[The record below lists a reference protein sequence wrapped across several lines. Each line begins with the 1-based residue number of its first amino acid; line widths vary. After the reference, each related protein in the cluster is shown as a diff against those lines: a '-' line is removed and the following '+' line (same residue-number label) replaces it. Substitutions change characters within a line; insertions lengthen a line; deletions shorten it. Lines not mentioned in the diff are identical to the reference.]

1 MNLLKFIGFWLAIL
15 FAFSG
20 KSQESISFLQNK
32 GQWHNNALYKAELKG
47 GYLYLEQNRLTFN
60 LYDTKKVEAL
70 SHNHNP
76 TTTPFSNT
84 LNWHAYSVDFVGGNL
99 AATIVK
105 KDSTLAYFNYFLGN
119 DKSKWATD
127 VRGFKHITYQNIYN
141 GIDFVIYSTEELK
154 YDFIVRPNAN
164 PNNISLKYNGADNL
178 EIKNG
183 RLIITTS
190 VNTITEEK
198 PYAYQLVNG
207 KKVEI
212 ICNYVLKNNQL
223 SFQFPTGYDKTKELI
238 IDPTLIFSAF
248 SGSFSNNF
256 GYSATFDSKGFLYS
270 GSSAFGNAYPTTL
283 GAYSTT
289 FNGGGDDIAISKF
302 DTSGTFL
309 IYSTFLGGN
318 NAELPHSL
326 IVNSFDEVFVLGT
339 TSSPNYPTTTN
350 AYDNTFNGGTPL
362 TLNGLGVTYTNG
374 SDIVVS
380 RLNTAGNAL
389 LASTYIGGSQNDGL
403 NSTAASN
410 SPNNKLKYNY
420 ADEVRGEIDIDENNN
435 VYIVSCTR
443 STNFPIVGNVFQ
455 PNYGGGNIDA
465 CVIKLDN
472 NLQNIIWSS
481 FLGGNDHD
489 AAYSLAIDNN
499 QDLYLTGGTNSP
511 NFPITTN
518 GLQTTFNG
526 GRADGFITKVAKN
539 GSQILN
545 SSYYG
550 SIAYDQSYFI
560 ELDKLNDVYVFGQ
573 TEIQNNTFIQN
584 ALWSVPGSG
593 QFISKLTP
601 EIDSVIYSTVFGSG
615 NGINI
620 SPTAFLVD
628 LCNKIYLTGW
638 GGLVNS
644 TGAVNNNVGNTN
656 GMPITSNAFQ
666 STTDGSDFYIMV
678 MEDDASNIN
687 YGSYFGGPISAEH
700 VDGGT
705 SRFDRKGKVYQAICA
720 GCGGNSD
727 LPIAPPTN
735 PFNVN
740 NNSCNLGIFK
750 MDFDLPVVVADF
762 DVPPIGCAPFTFN
775 FNNTSLTQSNTNFSW
790 DFGDGSPTST
800 QFSPSHTYNTGGTY
814 TITLIVSDTSTCN
827 LGDTIQKTIL
837 ILSNNNSNLAALNI
851 CPGETEQ
858 IGVLPNP
865 DPSITYTWTPSTGL
879 SDTTI
884 SNPFANPTT
893 TTVYQLFISNGICI
907 DTLTQ
912 VVNVNIPL
920 LSVPNDTILCFNE
933 TTLLSANSF
942 GTSSTYIWSSNN
954 QFSDSLNTPITS
966 NSVTTQPN
974 ISTTYYVS
982 INNNGCAL
990 KDSVNVLTIGQGN
1003 ITNNSSI
1010 CIGDTVTISYT
1021 NTNPA
1026 INPTYNWSPTAQI
1039 ISGNGTPTIIVSP
1052 TSTTT
1057 YTVIATNMICIDT
1070 LTHTVTINI
1079 PQLATS
1085 NNTVLCNAG
1094 DTAILFASTTTGANI
1109 IWSSSANFNDT
1120 LNPSFQDTIL
1130 VNPTTPSYYY
1140 VLINVNGCIVVDSVF
1155 VGIASSQ
1162 TSVQDVFICVGDTV
1176 SISVINL
1183 NPFDSLFYDW
1193 QPNSQIISGDSTN
1206 TILVSPT
1213 STTQFFVVSENN
1225 LGCIIWDSILVT
1237 VDNLGNL
1244 PISATADNIN
1254 LYQGESTI
1262 LHATPN
1268 GFNYSWSPSNGLSN
1282 PNSQNPIATPNQ
1294 TTTYTVTISGQ
1305 NCDRTASVTIFVNE
1319 IVCGEPDVFIPN
1331 AFTPNNDGENDVL
1344 FVRGRLVEKME
1355 LKIYNR
1361 WGELVFESN
1370 NQTNGWDGTYK
1381 DELVQPNVFVYYLKV
1396 YCVDGQ
1402 EYFKKGNVTVIR

>member
-1 MNLLKFIGFWLAIL
+1 MNGYRFIIICTLVI
-15 FAFSG
+15 FATTA
-20 KSQESISFLQNK
+20 KSQESVSFLENK
-32 GQWHNNALYKAELKG
+32 GQWHNNALFKAELKG

-76 TTTPFSNT
+76 TTPFSNT

-99 AATIVK
+99 APTIIK

-119 DKSKWATD
+119 DKTKWATD

-154 YDFIVRPNAN
+154 YDFIVHPNAN
-164 PNNISLKYNGADNL
+164 PKNISLKYNGADKL

-183 RLIITTS
+183 RLVISTS

-212 ICNYVLKNNQL
+212 ACNYVLKNKQL
-223 SFQFPTGYDKTKELI
+223 SFEFPNGYDKTKALI

-326 IVNSFDEVFVLGT
+326 IVNSFDELFVLGT
-339 TSSPNYPTTTN
+339 TSSPNYPTTAN
-350 AYDNTFNGGTPL
+350 AYDNTFNGGTSL

-374 SDIVVS
+374 SDIIVS
-380 RLNTAGNAL
+380 RLNTAGNVL

-550 SIAYDQSYFI
+550 STAYDQTYFI

-593 QFISKLTP
+593 QFVSKLTP

-644 TGAVNNNVGNTN
+644 TGAVNNSVGNTN

-762 DVPPIGCAPFTFN
+762 DVPPIGCAPFTFT

-790 DFGDGSPTST
+790 NFGDGSPTST

-814 TITLIVSDTSTCN
+814 TITLIVSDTLTCN

-865 DPSITYTWTPSTGL
+865 DPSITYTWTPSAGL

-912 VVNVNIPL
+912 IINVNTPL

-933 TTLLSANSF
+933 TALLSANSF

-954 QFSDSLNTPITS
+954 QFSDTLNTPITS
-966 NSVTTQPN
+966 NSITTQPN
-974 ISTTYYVS
+974 VSTTYYVS

-990 KDSVNVLTIGQGN
+990 KDSVNVLTVGEGN

-1021 NTNPA
+1021 NTNSA

-1039 ISGNGTPTIIVSP
+1039 ISGNGTSTIIVSP
-1052 TSTTT
+1052 SATTT
-1057 YTVIATNMICIDT
+1057 YTVIATNFICIDT

-1094 DTAILFASTTTGANI
+1094 DTATLFASTTTGANI

-1130 VNPTTPSYYY
+1130 VTPSTPSYYY
-1140 VLINVNGCIVVDSVF
+1140 VLINVNGCVVIDSVF

-1162 TSVQDVFICVGDTV
+1162 TSVQDVFICIGDTV
-1176 SISVINL
+1176 AISVTNL
-1183 NPFDSLFYDW
+1183 NPFDSLFHDW

-1213 STTQFFVVSENN
+1213 STTQFFVVSENS

-1237 VDNLGNL
+1237 VDNLGNTTV
-1244 PISATADNIN
+1244 SATADNIN
-1254 LYQGESTI
+1254 LYQGESTV
-1262 LHATPN
+1262 LHATPS
-1268 GFNYSWSPSNGLSN
+1268 GFSYLWVPSSGLSN

-1305 NCDRTASVTIFVNE
+1305 NCSRTASVTIFVNE